1 MNNNTMA
8 YNPQSYET
16 VYGFSTLDELHNFMP
31 EVLYDDAMFPNE
43 MLAYFRHRISQL
55 FHPTFVRQQHIYN
68 IYTAETRR
76 NNFTQW
82 LRSRN
87 LNTTA
92 PPAGVPD
99 ILGALNNVF
108 NTTIPNTSNI
118 RVEIPLNPL
127 TPPAQI
133 RRRASVEAPSGTG
146 NFIGANTV
154 GQSFRATT
162 ATATAPGAEP
172 TTTTRTDTPPPPR
185 RQRNPNN
192 FITANELLHLTP
204 GTGGD
209 VNSFLNILTGAVLGV
224 GGLDIPIT
232 TTVGNRRFWQE
243 VDVVA
248 TQAQIDAGSTVVEGS
263 TIGADVNCAIC
274 QEHTYADSNSTNQ
287 WRRLHCAHEFHREC
301 VDSWLEQSVHCPVC
315 RADIR
320 DPSGTASGAPATVG
334 GSYASAT
341 RRGLTSR
348 NPSAS

>member
-82 LRSRN
+82 RRSRN

-118 RVEIPLNPL
+118 RVEIPLNPV

-162 ATATAPGAEP
+162 AAAPGAEP
-172 TTTTRTDTPPPPR
+172 TTTTTNTRTNTPPPPR

-192 FITANELLHLTP
+192 FITANELYHIT
-204 GTGGD
+204 TGGGGND
-209 VNSFLNILTGAVLGV
+209 ASALLGLLA
-224 GGLDIPIT
+224 GTMLGEFDIPIT
-232 TTVGNRRFWQE
+232 TNAGNRGFWHE

-248 TQAQIDAGSTVVEGS
+248 TQAQINAGSTVVEGS
-263 TIGADVNCAIC
+263 TIEADVNCAVC
-274 QEHTYADSNSTNQ
+274 QEHTHANNNSSHQ
-287 WRRLHCAHEFHREC
+287 WRRLHCSHQFHREC
-301 VDSWLEQSVHCPVC
+301 VDSWLEQSVYCPVC

-320 DPSGTASGAPATVG
+320 TPGGTPVAAATG
-334 GSYASAT
+334 GSYASAA
-341 RRGLTSR
+341 RRGTHSR
-348 NPSAS
+348 SESTD

>member
-1 MNNNTMA
+1 MNSNQMT
-8 YNPQSYET
+8 YNPQQYET

-31 EVLYDDAMFPNE
+31 ELLYDESMFQNE
-43 MLAYFRHRISQL
+43 MVNYFRHRMSSL
-55 FHPTFVRQQHIYN
+55 FNPVYVRQQNIYN
-68 IYTAETRR
+68 IYMAQARRTAFNEWRNSRR
-76 NNFTQW
+76 VQSATP
-82 LRSRN
+82 S
-87 LNTTA
+87 

-108 NTTIPNTSNI
+108 NTAIPGSSAV
-118 RVEIPLNPL
+118 RVEIPIIPS

-133 RRRASVEAPSGTG
+133 RRR
-146 NFIGANTV
+146 
-154 GQSFRATT
+154 TT
-162 ATATAPGAEP
+162 LEPPAVTRVNGDAGAPGGDSAV
-172 TTTTRTDTPPPPR
+172 PPR

-209 VNSFLNILTGAVLGV
+209 VNSFLNILTGAVLG
-224 GGLDIPIT
+224 GIDIPIT
-232 TTVGNRRFWQE
+232 TTVGNRGFWQE
-243 VDVVA
+243 VDVTA
-248 TQAQIDAGSTVVEGS
+248 TSAQINAGSTVVEGS

-274 QEHTYADSNSTNQ
+274 QEHTYADGNSSHQ

-320 DPSGTASGAPATVG
+320 DTSGTASGAPATVG
-334 GSYASAT
+334 GSYASAA

-348 NPSAS
+348 NPSTS

>member
-1 MNNNTMA
+1 MNNNNNNAMA
-8 YNPQSYET
+8 YNPQQYES
-16 VYGFSTLDELHNFMP
+16 VYGFSMLDELHNFMP
-31 EVLYDDAMFPNE
+31 ELLYDTTLFPNE
-43 MLAYFRHRISQL
+43 MVNYFRHRMSQL
-55 FHPTFVRQQHIYN
+55 FQPTFTRQQHIYN
-68 IYTAETRR
+68 IYSAQERR
-76 NNFTQW
+76 NNFAQW
-82 LRSRN
+82 RRNSN
-87 LNTTA
+87 LNNTSP

-108 NTTIPNTSNI
+108 NNAPPITSNI
-118 RVEIPLNPL
+118 RVEIPLNPV
-127 TPPAQI
+127 TPQAQI
-133 RRRASVEAPSGTG
+133 RRRASTELPSGTG
-146 NFIGANTV
+146 NSVGTNTV
-154 GQSFRATT
+154 NQSFRA
-162 ATATAPGAEP
+162 ATAPGAEP
-172 TTTTRTDTPPPPR
+172 NTTYTPPPPR
-185 RQRNPNN
+185 RQRHPND

-204 GTGGD
+204 GTGPGTGGD
-209 VNSFLNILTGAVLGV
+209 VNAFLNILTGAVL

-320 DPSGTASGAPATVG
+320 DPSGNASGAPATVG